1 MMEDSGI
8 FSKLFGAR
16 GTSPELPF
24 NAMALVTRTIIFLQ
38 RTIFANRRGYGAYA
52 YAPISIDLDT
62 AIDAIADKI
71 QCGTPFMAG
80 KIGTTD
86 GEALARY
93 IDIHAKEPLIIKTFK
108 LLVGKRGP
116 FWWDNT
122 IRGSLECSGGVFP
135 VSTDKIDEFCRIF
148 SNSCKDM
155 DFIIGFTAGQYRLQK
170 LLCSGPKIV
179 EFRALTPCNHT
190 HTWYTALKNKK
201 VLVVHPY
208 SQTIRF
214 QYEKN
219 VEFHAGQGPLPR
231 FKELITYR
239 PVNSI
244 GGHNDEFP
252 DWKTALQHMVDD
264 ISQIEF
270 DVALLGCGLYGI
282 PLSAHIKR
290 MGKIAIYTGGST
302 QIVFGIKG
310 KRWDNAGFYNEHWT
324 RPFKSDMPK
333 HIEDIESGCF
343 I

>member
-1 MMEDSGI
+1 MKHIGFFARI
-8 FSKLFGAR
+8 FGPR
-16 GTSPELPF
+16 GTAKDLPF
-24 NAMALVTRTIIFLQ
+24 NAIALFTRGIIYIQ
-38 RTIFANRRGYGAYA
+38 RKLFANHRGYGAYA
-52 YAPISIDLDT
+52 YAPLSIDLDT
-62 AIDAIADKI
+62 AIDTIADKI
-71 QCGTPFMAG
+71 RCGTPFMAG

-86 GEALARY
+86 GEALARH
-93 IDIHAKEPLIIKTFK
+93 IDIHAKEPIAAKILKMLIGQI
-108 LLVGKRGP
+108 GP

-122 IRGSLECSGGVFP
+122 VKGGLRCSGGVFP
-135 VSTDKIDEFCRIF
+135 VSTEGIEEFCRVF
-148 SNSCKDM
+148 SDSCKDM

-170 LLCSGPKIV
+170 LLCAEPEVV
-179 EFRALTPCNHT
+179 EFRALTPCGHAHN
-190 HTWYTALKNKK
+190 WYEALENKK

-208 SQTIRF
+208 SQTIRS

-219 VEFHAGQGPLPR
+219 VEFHEGQGPLPR

-244 GGHNDEFP
+244 GGHNEEFP
-252 DWKTALQHMVDD
+252 SWGAALQHMVND
-264 ISQIEF
+264 ISQIDF

-324 RPFKSDMPK
+324 RPFKSDIPK
-333 HIEDIESGCF
+333 HMEEIEAGCF
-343 I
+343 M